1 MVTRTRTRPGTESP
15 GPSPSHG
22 LTQAAAAGFNDLF
35 RLLARL
41 SGMQVMQLEACQCH
55 CNLKLQ
61 LEVESSLSIIS
72 VFATSKLE
80 CLSQLEANQ
89 IEANHNGS
97 TPSQLAGGHSE
108 ISLRGM

>member
-1 MVTRTRTRPGTESP
+1 
-15 GPSPSHG
+15 
-22 LTQAAAAGFNDLF
+22 
-35 RLLARL
+35 
-41 SGMQVMQLEACQCH
+41 MQVMQLRLEACQCT
-55 CNLKLQ
+55 NLKLQ

-80 CLSQLEANQ
+80 CLSQLEANK

-97 TPSQLAGGHSE
+97 TPSQLAGGHSK

>member
-1 MVTRTRTRPGTESP
+1 
-15 GPSPSHG
+15 
-22 LTQAAAAGFNDLF
+22 
-35 RLLARL
+35 
-41 SGMQVMQLEACQCH
+41 MQVMQLEACQC
-55 CNLKLQ
+55 NLKLELQ
-61 LEVESSLSIIS
+61 LEVEFKFSLSIIS

-80 CLSQLEANQ
+80 CLSQLEANK

>member
-41 SGMQVMQLEACQCH
+41 SGMQVMQLRLELEACQ

-80 CLSQLEANQ
+80 CLSQFEATNLEANHVMAEFQ
-89 IEANHNGS
+89 VS
-97 TPSQLAGGHSE
+97 WLDQAGGQ
-108 ISLRGM
+108 